1 MIWIYIAILA
11 LAASILARVYY
22 LTKTTTPESETDM
35 SDDKKPETPPVG
47 LAEML
52 SSLQD
57 GTESKI
63 GEVIDL
69 NRDIVLATRKMA
81 HNILKLRQAH
91 IEEADRLYSIAA
103 DLIDSAVVSSTIAA
117 DLIDVEFGGE
127 LFDPKQFLSD
137 LDDDDEDDDE

>member
-1 MIWIYIAILA
+1 M
-11 LAASILARVYY
+11 
-22 LTKTTTPESETDM
+22 SEEN
-35 SDDKKPETPPVG
+35 KHELPPVG
-47 LAEML
+47 LSDIL

-57 GTESKI
+57 ATESKI
-63 GEVIDL
+63 GDVIDL

-91 IEEADRLYSIAA
+91 IEEADRLHAIAA

-127 LFDPKQFLSD
+127 LFDAKQFLSNMD
-137 LDDDDEDDDE
+137 DDDDEDDDE